1 MNPEIFAI
9 FPEPIYKIKLNRA
22 FTKEEKTFFVKN
34 KNKTKKNRGNIIG
47 LDRFILNNKE
57 MKNIQ
62 NNLIEIIKD
71 YFGKI
76 IETNN
81 KVTPY
86 ITHSW
91 LNYTKINE
99 YHHSHNHSNS
109 IISGVLYIDADKN
122 FDGIKF
128 QKKGNFLDLNP
139 EKYNLFNA
147 TSWSFPVETYDVIL
161 FPSNLYHEV
170 EIKQGLNERTSL
182 AFNVFIKGKI
192 GTLDGLTELNL

>member
-9 FPEPIYKIKLNRA
+9 FPEPIYKIKLNRV
-22 FTKEEKTFFVKN
+22 FTKEENTFFVKK
-34 KNKTKKNRGNIIG
+34 KNKTRKNKGNVIG

-57 MKNIQ
+57 MKDIQ

-71 YFGKI
+71 YFIKI

-81 KVTPY
+81 QITPY

-91 LNYTKINE
+91 LNYTKKNE

-109 IISGVLYIDADKN
+109 IVSGVMYINADKN
-122 FDGIKF
+122 FDSIKF
-128 QKKGNFLDLNP
+128 QKKGVFLDLNQ

-161 FPSNLYHEV
+161 FPSHLYHEV